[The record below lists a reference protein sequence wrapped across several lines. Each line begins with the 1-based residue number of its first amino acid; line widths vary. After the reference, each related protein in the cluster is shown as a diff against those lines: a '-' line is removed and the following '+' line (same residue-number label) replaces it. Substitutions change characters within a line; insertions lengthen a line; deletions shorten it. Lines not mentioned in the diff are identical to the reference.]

1 MAATLKPE
9 EIWTRFA
16 MSVFRVNGILI
27 RAGEGITR
35 PIGQSSARWQVL
47 GRAYRPQTVA
57 ALARD
62 IGHARQSVQR
72 IADVLARDG
81 LVAYTDNPADRRAR
95 LLELTPKGE
104 KVLGAIYQRQV
115 EWSLKVM
122 TDLRPHALAAIAD
135 ALNEIGGVLEAD
147 IDTPDAG
154 D

>member
-62 IGHARQSVQR
+62 IGHARHAIS
-72 IADVLARDG
+72 DTLAR
-81 LVAYTDNPADRRAR
+81 VSSASPMCSHETVWWP
-95 LLELTPKGE
+95 T
-104 KVLGAIYQRQV
+104 Q
-115 EWSLKVM
+115 
-122 TDLRPHALAAIAD
+122 TTRPT
-135 ALNEIGGVLEAD
+135 VV
-147 IDTPDAG
+147 PDS
-154 D
+154 